1 MIFYFNNILSQSEL
15 YYYFYTSEQIEHNIK
30 NNRHEVCNMLNIN
43 EDDNT
48 FSVGEVIDFETVDGI
63 YPTVVQAIS
72 FGKVRYCND
81 IILCHDK
88 RLNRTYKFKRINK
101 DVVEV
106 LNHTSVFVKGTKLYL
121 HLQSDEKAN
130 SYRAFYNPKDLITSN
145 YWKTGIRNGVFTI
158 TKPPETT
165 LIYYENNVAID
176 SVRYNH
182 EDSTS
187 FMLRDQFLQRY
198 YKQ

>member
-1 MIFYFNNILSQSEL
+1 MFPQSEL
-15 YYYFYTSEQIEHNIK
+15 YYYFYTPEQIEHNIK
-30 NNRHEVCNMLNIN
+30 KKRHEVCNMLYIN

-48 FSVGEVIDFETVDGI
+48 FAIGEVNYFEPVEGI

-72 FGKVRYCND
+72 FGKVRYYKD
-81 IILCHDK
+81 IILCHDE
-88 RLNRTYKFKRINK
+88 RLNRTYRFNRINK
-101 DVVEV
+101 DVVEA
-106 LNHTSVFVKGTKLYL
+106 LNHTAVFVKGTKLYL

-145 YWKTGIRNGVFTI
+145 YWKTGIRKGVFTI

-187 FMLRDQFLQRY
+187 FVLRDMFLQRY
-198 YKQ
+198 YNQ